1 MMKIKFN
8 QFERVAGIFI
18 LAAIGGTIVIAA
30 SVAVK
35 QGWFEKKIYYSSI
48 FENADGVHQ
57 GTVVQMAGLK
67 AGAVEKVELLAMNKI
82 KVDYYVLGKFQPRIK
97 NDSQA
102 QLLRPFVI
110 GERVLDISV
119 GSEEGTMLVDG
130 SQLHSVESLD
140 LMTLLSGKKLNV
152 AMQEIGGL
160 VENMR
165 VMIDAFAKKDRAEA
179 VVRMFDRTEKLMK
192 GLDVMVFEV
201 TKLSKQINKDEQLPV
216 VLGQLTTTLSEVNKI
231 LPEINQ
237 ADPELGKT
245 VTSMLSNVNKLTQDL
260 QVLGP
265 ALQASGPELPGATK
279 RAIEALNE
287 TVVMLKAMQKSIFIR
302 GSVEEVREEESRRS
316 PADVK

>member
-8 QFERVAGIFI
+8 QFERVAGLFI
-18 LAAIGGTIVIAA
+18 LAAIGGTVLTAA

-67 AGAVEKVELLAMNKI
+67 AGAVEKVELLALNKI
-82 KVDYYVLGKFQPRIK
+82 KVDYYVLGKFQQRIK
-97 NDSQA
+97 SDSQA
-102 QLLRPFVI
+102 QLLRPFII

-119 GSEEGTMLVDG
+119 GSENGQMLADG
-130 SQLHSVESLD
+130 SQIESIEALD
-140 LMTLLSGKKLNV
+140 LMTLLGGKKLNV

-192 GLDVMVFEV
+192 GLDVMVYEV
-201 TKLSKQINKDEQLPV
+201 TKLSKQVTKDDQIPV
-216 VLGQLTTTLSEVNKI
+216 VLNQLATTLGEVNKI
-231 LPEINQ
+231 LPEMNQ
-237 ADPELGKT
+237 ADPEIGKT

-302 GSVEEVREEESRRS
+302 GSVEEVREEESRRD
-316 PADVK
+316 PANVK

>member
-8 QFERVAGIFI
+8 QFERVAGLFI
-18 LAAIGGTIVIAA
+18 LAAIGGTILTAA

-35 QGWFEKKIYYSSI
+35 QGWFEKKIYFSSI

-67 AGAVEKVELLAMNKI
+67 AGAVEKVELLALNKI
-82 KVDYYVLGKFQPRIK
+82 KVDYYVLGKFQLRIK
-97 NDSQA
+97 SDSQA
-102 QLLRPFVI
+102 QLLRPFII

-119 GSEEGTMLVDG
+119 GSENGQSLVDG
-130 SQLHSVESLD
+130 SQIDSIEALD

-192 GLDVMVFEV
+192 GMDVMVYEV
-201 TKLSKQINKDEQLPV
+201 IKLSQQVTKDEQIPV
-216 VLGQLTTTLSEVNKI
+216 VLNQLATTLGEVNKI
-231 LPEINQ
+231 LPEMNQ
-237 ADPELGKT
+237 ADPEIGKT
-245 VTSMLSNVNKLTQDL
+245 VSSMLSNVNKLSLDL

-287 TVVMLKAMQKSIFIR
+287 TVIMLKAMQKSIFIR
-302 GSVEEVREEESRRS
+302 GSVEEVREEESRRD
-316 PADVK
+316 PASVK

>member
-8 QFERVAGIFI
+8 QFERVAGLFI
-18 LAAIGGTIVIAA
+18 LAAIVGTILTAA

-35 QGWFEKKIYYSSI
+35 QGWFEKKIYFSSI

-67 AGAVEKVELLAMNKI
+67 AGAVEKVELLALNKI
-82 KVDYYVLGKFQPRIK
+82 KVDYYVLGKFQQRIK
-97 NDSQA
+97 SDSQA
-102 QLLRPFVI
+102 QLLRPFII

-119 GSEEGTMLVDG
+119 GGEVGQMLADG
-130 SQLHSVESLD
+130 SQIQAIEGLD

-192 GLDVMVFEV
+192 GLDIMVYEV
-201 TKLSKQINKDEQLPV
+201 TKLSKQVTKDDQIPV
-216 VLGQLTTTLSEVNKI
+216 VLNQLATTLGEVNKI
-231 LPEINQ
+231 LPEMNQ
-237 ADPELGKT
+237 ADPEIGKT

-279 RAIEALNE
+279 KAIEALNE
-287 TVVMLKAMQKSIFIR
+287 TVIMLKAMQKSIFIR
-302 GSVEEVREEESRRS
+302 GSVEEVREEESRRD
-316 PADVK
+316 PANVK